1 MGVDNYTALKQVSL
15 IINEPSLTQLG
26 SWRLTAVVNV
36 TVATW
41 IGNAAAVL
49 SGTWGAVTRRAHQS
63 GYSRTAVYTHAQ
75 RVVQAVASAQ
85 AGGISYDALWHE
97 NERLKAENDALWQ
110 AWAAAEELSEAK
122 QRAFA
127 GSGCAM
133 GLSLSQIVTL
143 FAIVLPLGIV
153 PNRAMVGR
161 WVQAAATQAGRL
173 LVVLDLACQARIR
186 VLCLDEI
193 FLHREPVLMA
203 IEPHSMAWMAGQ
215 RGPDR
220 SGESWREV
228 ITHWPCLEH
237 VIADGG
243 QGLERGV
250 KLANA
255 ARGMQGEAAETI
267 ARQAMTMGLDVCHTQ
282 RELER
287 VLQRQWK
294 HAERQLDTASQA
306 DAKVERY
313 RRQGR
318 EPRGVSG
325 VAGRAWRK
333 AERLFDQ
340 VVHAQEAVQQIAAAL
355 SWFDATGRLYCRQ
368 TAQAQFDAACQQ
380 LQGDCWRKVK
390 RLLSDERTLKH
401 LDQLHAHL
409 ATAVSDPVLREALT
423 RLWYI
428 HDQMRQVQDDT
439 CLRLRQL
446 VVIEQV
452 LCERLCPQWQSAYRR
467 VDELL
472 RRAVRASSAVEC
484 VNSVVRM
491 QQGRH
496 RHVSQGLLDLKRL
509 YWNCR
514 VFREGKRKG
523 KSPYDLLGLHLPSAD
538 WWQLLQMAPAEVE
551 QKLLT
556 QEVRA

>member
-1 MGVDNYTALKQVSL
+1 VLK
-15 IINEPSLTQLG
+15 
-26 SWRLTAVVNV
+26 V

-49 SGTWGAVTRRAHQS
+49 SGTWGAVTRQAQQS

-75 RVVQAVASAQ
+75 RVVQAVASEQ
-85 AGGISYDALWHE
+85 ASGISYDALGQE
-97 NERLKAENDALWQ
+97 NERLKAENAALWQ
-110 AWAAAEELSEAK
+110 AWAEAESLSEAK
-122 QRAFA
+122 QRDFA
-127 GSGCAM
+127 SSGCAM
-133 GLSLSQIVTL
+133 GLSLSQIVTML
-143 FAIVLPLGIV
+143 AIVLPPGIV
-153 PNRAMVGR
+153 PSRAMVGR
-161 WVQAAATQAGRL
+161 WVQAAAAQAGRL
-173 LVVLDLACQARIR
+173 LVVLDLACQARVR

-203 IEPHSMAWMAGQ
+203 IEPNSMAWMAGQ

-220 SGESWREV
+220 RGESWYEV
-228 ITHWPCLEH
+228 ITKWPCLEH

-255 ARGMQGEAAETI
+255 ARCAQGEASETVSS
-267 ARQAMTMGLDVCHTQ
+267 QAMTMGLDVFHTQ

-313 RRQGR
+313 KRQGR
-318 EPRGVSG
+318 DPRGVSG
-325 VAGRAWRK
+325 VAGRAWHK
-333 AERLFDQ
+333 AEALFDQ
-340 VVHAQEAVQQIAAAL
+340 AVNAQEAVHQIAAAL
-355 SWFDATGRLYCRQ
+355 SWFDAKGRLSCRQ
-368 TAQAQFDAACQQ
+368 TAQAQLDKASQQ
-380 LQGDCWRKVK
+380 LQGDCWSKVK
-390 RLLSDERTLKH
+390 RLLSDERTLSH
-401 LDQLHAHL
+401 LDRLNAHL
-409 ATAVSDPVLREALT
+409 TSAVSDPVLRDTLT
-423 RLWYI
+423 RLWYVN
-428 HDQMRQVQDDT
+428 DQMRQASGDV
-439 CLRLRQL
+439 CMRLRQL

-472 RRAVRASSAVEC
+472 RHAVRASSAVEC

-491 QQGRH
+491 HQGRH

-523 KSPYDLLGLHLPSAD
+523 TSPYALLGLNLPSSD
-538 WWQLLQMAPAEVE
+538 WWQLLQTTPEELE

-556 QEVRA
+556 QSVRA